1 MHDDW
6 CMIPMTLFSVYNLKF
21 DAKATFE
28 KWLASKIKFIQLAR
42 SRSLLLTR
50 SLFFRPIVL
59 STLEL
64 VGLVH
69 IFFLQRGKT
78 EFFF

>member
-28 KWLASKIKFIQLAR
+28 KWLASKIKFIQL
-42 SRSLLLTR
+42 SL
-50 SLFFRPIVL
+50 SLFFPPLAHSLVIFYRP
-59 STLEL
+59 
-64 VGLVH
+64 
-69 IFFLQRGKT
+69 FFL
-78 EFFF
+78 